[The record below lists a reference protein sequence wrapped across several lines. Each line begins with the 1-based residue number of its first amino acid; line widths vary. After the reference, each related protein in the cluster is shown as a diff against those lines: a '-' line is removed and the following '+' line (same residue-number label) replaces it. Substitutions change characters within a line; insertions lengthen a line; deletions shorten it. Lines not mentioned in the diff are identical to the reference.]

1 MEPRVVTMHETN
13 ARDVFDTV
21 ETDGRLPLVLSQIHT
36 ARVSKRAFV
45 LRINTGLLAMKAR
58 WLSAT
63 QSKQGRSEIR
73 FPDLTHWP
81 VNCCG
86 SQWYSKLDPWH
97 TFKRSFFSKSSYSLK
112 SDMGRL
118 LNLYHNLYISI
129 IHVIPHWQVPMLL
142 NFLPSQ
148 ICGK

>member
-97 TFKRSFFSKSSYSLK
+97 TFKRSFFFKEFLFSQKWHGTSSQSLPQ
-112 SDMGRL
+112 L
-118 LNLYHNLYISI
+118 VYLNYTCHSPLAS
-129 IHVIPHWQVPMLL
+129 PHA
-142 NFLPSQ
+142 F
-148 ICGK
+148 KFFT

>member
-73 FPDLTHWP
+73 FPDLTH
-81 VNCCG
+81 
-86 SQWYSKLDPWH
+86 
-97 TFKRSFFSKSSYSLK
+97 
-112 SDMGRL
+112 
-118 LNLYHNLYISI
+118 
-129 IHVIPHWQVPMLL
+129 
-142 NFLPSQ
+142 
-148 ICGK
+148 